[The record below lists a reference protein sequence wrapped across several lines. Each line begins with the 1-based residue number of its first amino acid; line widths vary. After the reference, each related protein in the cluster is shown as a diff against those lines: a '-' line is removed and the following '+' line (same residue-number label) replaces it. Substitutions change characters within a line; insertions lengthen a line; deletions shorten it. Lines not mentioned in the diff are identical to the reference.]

1 MDVREIRVE
10 PGAWDH
16 AVHDIDGHQ
25 IVVAG
30 PGTGK
35 TEFLVRRAKHLVSKG
50 HARRDEI
57 VVLCFSRRASAD
69 LGRRIETAL
78 GATGVP
84 IDTTTFHSLAL
95 RLLESASDG
104 DRPQPLTTPEQVA
117 VVARILREEDPAD
130 WPITYRGILATAVFA
145 AEVADFLMRC
155 SERLLTPDDLADR
168 SRKRADWRGL
178 PGLYERYLAH
188 LHETGRTDYG
198 VLLVA
203 AVDLLKSEAGQN
215 LAEQYRYVL
224 VDEYQDTSPVQA
236 EIARLLARPNGNLTV
251 TGDPYQ
257 SIYSF
262 RGAELRNIADFSSA
276 HPDST
281 RYVLSQSFRVPE
293 AILES
298 ALRVVSRG
306 HLPGAAG
313 PVDPASHEGRS
324 EAFIFDQ
331 ETAEAEWIAREVENS
346 IRVEG
351 IRPSSIAVLARSKRE
366 LINELSRALSR
377 RGIPHDPPDSRLVDH
392 PAVRLFRDLVTV
404 AISGGSLP
412 TTTALEA
419 ADADRAMRRV
429 LLGPLLGLGLGQ
441 ERALLRER
449 RRTWAPW
456 AHVIRQNLSDRPG
469 LADLVEGADWA
480 TTGTAAN
487 GFWHVWTTL
496 EGIADLVNDPSRVE
510 WRRAWSAFAQVL
522 SRQADRDSDLSLAR
536 FFELTEEE
544 DFEAT
549 PLLSHR
555 LSEDRVTLT
564 TLHQAKGLEFDVV
577 FIANAVEGVFPDL
590 RRSRRML
597 RPELLSPERTVDPGA
612 QHLFQLQEEMRL
624 AYTAMTRARLRVVWT
639 ATDAGVDQG
648 EHRPSRFLIAASGA
662 NGLAQLGPPREV
674 LRDPVTLSEAETA
687 LRRDLLDPTAPAAR
701 RLAAAGVLAQSD
713 NRWWDASSF
722 PGVPLPGPDSPILG
736 DTIHLSPS
744 QADSYQR
751 CPRQYALER
760 RLRLGSASSP
770 YAHFGSLIHSALE
783 KAERSIIGKGVL
795 HADIEH
801 AIECLEEV
809 WVDADFGTPELNR
822 AWLGKGAEA
831 ITKLYE
837 RWPAK
842 DGVPIDLERKVEAVI
857 EDVPWVGVIDRIE
870 SITEGLRVVDY
881 KTSTTA
887 MSIDDA
893 AESLQLGFYST
904 ALEAEGDHVA
914 EAQFW
919 YPRTGTKSVSTRS
932 LDIDGLENVR
942 KEMERVTTSIRSE
955 NWAPTVGAACERCA
969 FRMSC
974 PAWPEGSG
982 AFLP

>member
-1 MDVREIRVE
+1 MEATDIRVE
-10 PGAWDH
+10 PDGWDQ
-16 AVHDIDGHQ
+16 ALHDVGGHQ
-25 IVVAG
+25 IIVAG

-35 TEFLVRRAKHLVSKG
+35 TEFLVRRTKHLVTNG

-69 LGRRIETAL
+69 LGRRIESAL

-84 IDTTTFHSLAL
+84 VDTTTFHSLAL
-95 RLLESASDG
+95 RLLESASEG
-104 DRPQPLTTPEQVA
+104 QRPKPLTTPEQVA
-117 VVARILREEDPAD
+117 VVASILREENQAD
-130 WPITYRGILATAVFA
+130 WPITYRGILSTAAFA

-155 SERLLTPDDLADR
+155 SERLLTPADLAAR
-168 SRKRADWRGL
+168 SKDRADWRGL
-178 PGLYERYLAH
+178 PGLYEHYLAR
-188 LHETGRTDYG
+188 LHETARTDYG

-203 AVDLLKSEAGQN
+203 AVDLLKSESGQT

-236 EIARLLARPNGNLTV
+236 EIAGLLARSSGNLTV

-281 RYVLSQSFRVPE
+281 RYVLSRSFRVPE

-298 ALRVVSRG
+298 ALRVVSPG
-306 HLPGAAG
+306 HLPGAVG
-313 PVDPASHEGRS
+313 PVDPAQHEGRS

-351 IRPSSIAVLARSKRE
+351 IRPSSIAVLTRSKRE
-366 LINELSRALSR
+366 LVSELSRALGR
-377 RGIPHDPPDSRLVDH
+377 RRIPHDPPDSRLVDH
-392 PAVRLFRDLVTV
+392 PAVRLFHDLVTV
-404 AISGGSLP
+404 ALTGGGLP
-412 TTTALEA
+412 TTSALEA

-456 AHVIRQNLSDRPG
+456 AHVIRQKLTDWPG
-469 LADLVEGADWA
+469 LADLIENADWA

-496 EGIADLVNDPSRVE
+496 DGIADLVNDTSRIE
-510 WRRAWSAFAQVL
+510 WRRAWAAFAQVL
-522 SRQADRDSDLSLAR
+522 SRQADRDPDLSLAH
-536 FFELTEEE
+536 FFELTEQD

-555 LSEDRVTLT
+555 LTEDRVTLT

-597 RPELLSPERTVDPGA
+597 RPELLSPERMVDQGA

-639 ATDAGVDQG
+639 ATDAGIDQG
-648 EHRPSRFLIAASGA
+648 EHRPSRFLIAASGM
-662 NGLAQLGPPREV
+662 GELAQLGPPKEMI
-674 LRDPVTLSEAETA
+674 RDPVTLSEAETA
-687 LRRDLLDPTAPAAR
+687 LRRDLLDPTAPPVR
-701 RLAAAGVLAQSD
+701 RLAAAGALAQSD
-713 NRWWDASSF
+713 VGGWDASSF
-722 PGVPLPGPDSPILG
+722 PGVPVAGPDSPILG

-770 YAHFGSLIHSALE
+770 YAHFGSLVHAALE
-783 KAERSIIGKGVL
+783 KAERPIIGTGVH
-795 HADIEH
+795 HAAIDH
-801 AIECLEEV
+801 AIECLEDV
-809 WVDADFGTPELNR
+809 WIDADFGTPELNR
-822 AWLGKGAEA
+822 AWLRKAIDA

-837 RWPAK
+837 KWPSK
-842 DGVPIDLERKVEAVI
+842 DGVPIDLEKKVEAVI
-857 EDVPWVGVIDRIE
+857 AGVPWVGVIDRIE
-870 SITEGLRVVDY
+870 STQEGLRIVDY
-881 KTSTTA
+881 KTSTTPMTVA
-887 MSIDDA
+887 EA
-893 AESLQLGFYST
+893 AESLQLGFYSI
-904 ALEAEGDHVA
+904 ALDAGEDHVA
-914 EAQFW
+914 EAQLW

-932 LDIDGLENVR
+932 LDMESLEKVQE
-942 KEMERVTTSIRSE
+942 EMERVTTAIRSE
-955 NWAPTVGAACERCA
+955 NWAPAVGSPCERCA